1 MFLGICVFTYN
12 LSSLAQQF
20 AEIIKNNGMA
30 GEQHQWAIE
39 YLYHIP
45 NLDEKL
51 IHKIES
57 YVNTNMLSKHNDKFH

>member
-1 MFLGICVFTYN
+1 MLVGICVFTYN

-20 AEIIKNNGMA
+20 AEIIKTTSMR

-39 YLYHIP
+39 YLYHTP

-51 IHKIES
+51 IHKIEL
-57 YVNTNMLSKHNDKFH
+57 YINANMMSKHND